1 MLNNFI
7 GADGFIWFIGIVEDI
22 MDPETLGRLKVRVIG
37 EHTQNKTDIP
47 TEHLPWAVVMQPI
60 NNGVNGIGT
69 SPTGMV
75 NGTTVVGF
83 YLDGTNKQRPCI
95 MGTIGGVPSAI
106 SNTAVGFNDP
116 EGKFPMATFV
126 DEPDTNRRARA
137 ADDNINTQKESIEVS
152 NIPTALSIWNEPSRR
167 FIPNWNE
174 PSNPYAAAYPY
185 NNVTAHFFNDDTYGH
200 VEEWDS
206 TPGAERY
213 FRWHKSNTFLEIHP
227 DGTQMR
233 KIIGDDFEI
242 DMVNKHLLIK
252 KNYTVTVE
260 GNKEEYIKGDLN
272 VKIDGN
278 RTETV
283 GKNFTRTVGG
293 NTTENTSGNTVIT
306 GTRID
311 LN

>member
-1 MLNNFI
+1 M
-7 GADGFIWFIGIVEDI
+7 
-22 MDPETLGRLKVRVIG
+22 
-37 EHTQNKTDIP
+37 
-47 TEHLPWAVVMQPI
+47 
-60 NNGVNGIGT
+60 
-69 SPTGMV
+69 
-75 NGTTVVGF
+75 
-83 YLDGTNKQRPCI
+83 
-95 MGTIGGVPSAI
+95 
-106 SNTAVGFNDP
+106 
-116 EGKFPMATFV
+116 
-126 DEPDTNRRARA
+126 
-137 ADDNINTQKESIEVS
+137 
-152 NIPTALSIWNEPSRR
+152 
-167 FIPNWNE
+167 
-174 PSNPYAAAYPY
+174 
-185 NNVTAHFFNDDTYGH
+185 
-200 VEEWDS
+200 
-206 TPGAERY
+206 
-213 FRWHKSNTFLEIHP
+213 EIHP